1 MADTVATGVGGS
13 MGMLV
18 QPAEITSPA
27 VLRIG
32 SSVVFDGEWGCYV
45 LRPGGQGTM
54 SIAAAG

>member
-1 MADTVATGVGGS
+1 

-45 LRPGGQGTM
+45 LLPGGQGTM